1 MASYYDYSSCR
12 TGGSNGNGGGD
23 HVCRPVLVD
32 AQGRRTPLG
41 YMSNMNGLQG
51 YVVKAA
57 EGGGGIDQLSEHL
70 IRGGGHGRHHAYAS
84 NVAGD
89 EDQDLFEK
97 IRREVSRPKSSSW
110 NTMQEHG
117 KYAAATSAAA
127 TATQQILHF
136 GSPAGKYSSAGV
148 EVPPPPY
155 YGRRET
161 IDSEEA
167 KSRYG
172 RWGTVPPPRRES
184 YGTVDSAAAAARYGG
199 VRF

>member
-1 MASYYDYSSCR
+1 MASYDYSSYR
-12 TGGSNGNGGGD
+12 TGGSNSNGGRD

-41 YMSNMNGLQG
+41 YMTNMNGLQG

-57 EGGGGIDQLSEHL
+57 ERGGIDQLSEHL
-70 IRGGGHGRHHAYAS
+70 IRGGGAGHARHYHAA
-84 NVAGD
+84 ADG
-89 EDQDLFEK
+89 DQDLFEK

-110 NTMQEHG
+110 NTKQEHG
-117 KYAAATSAAA
+117 AA
-127 TATQQILHF
+127 ATQQILHF

-148 EVPPPPY
+148 EVAPPPY
-155 YGRRET
+155 YGGRET

-167 KSRYG
+167 KKRYG
-172 RWGTVPPPRRES
+172 RWGSVAPPRRES
-184 YGTVDSAAAAARYGG
+184 YGSVDSAEAAARYGG